1 MDYGKSKVVVEFLK
15 ALNQAEEFIA
25 SNPAKAEATQQ
36 TLLNNTDDAFL
47 KQSWPLQQFSLSLD
61 ESMIAAMEDEA
72 RWMIANNLTT
82 QKQVPDFLNYID
94 LNGLKGVAPES
105 INIIQ

>member
-1 MDYGKSKVVVEFLK
+1 
-15 ALNQAEEFIA
+15 
-25 SNPAKAEATQQ
+25 
-36 TLLNNTDDAFL
+36 LNNTDDAFL